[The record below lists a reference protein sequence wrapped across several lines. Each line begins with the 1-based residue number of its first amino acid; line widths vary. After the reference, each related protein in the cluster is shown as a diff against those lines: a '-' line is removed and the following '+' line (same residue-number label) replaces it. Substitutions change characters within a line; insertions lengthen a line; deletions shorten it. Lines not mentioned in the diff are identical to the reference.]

1 MDKLWSI
8 SDVAKLVNVS
18 NKTIINQAKKHKI
31 ISLADKQ
38 GKTYWLTNLQVE
50 RLIYLCYPK
59 SHGLVYAPIGEHMK
73 QHRPIP
79 TSIGKI
85 TYVTYKDKRYYRIV
99 KFPLSYTDDG
109 AYAYYKT
116 QSFDTKEE
124 AVAYREQL
132 IDRRNKGEFQSLY
145 TFVSF
150 YDIIVDIFSH
160 RAYKKNTRHN
170 IENALNKHFKP
181 CFESIPLED
190 VNRDMLQR
198 FLDKLTHSTGTCQF
212 ILMTVLKELWLD
224 DKLPKDYRSQLRL
237 PKKQQSKQKRALTKE
252 ELHTYFNLVEKKPFA
267 FIAKLM
273 FLTGLRVNEA
283 LALKWSDF
291 QHLDNGLTIVNV
303 DKTLTYING
312 TTTESTP
319 KTTSS
324 IRKVYF
330 NDIELQQQLK
340 DKQSSSSSQYIAFNP
355 KTNTR
360 MNYHSFSTTYF
371 ENIGRKMGIRLTSHY
386 ARVTYASYA
395 LEGGMSLKNLQQQ
408 MGHSNSI
415 MLHTLYAK
423 PVYSIIDDVSTKKL
437 YH

>member
-8 SDVAKLVNVS
+8 SDVAKMVNVS

-59 SHGLVYAPIGEHMK
+59 SHGLVYASIGEHMK

-109 AYAYYKT
+109 AYVYYKT

-124 AVAYREQL
+124 AISYREQL
-132 IDRRNKGEFQSLY
+132 IDRRNKGEFQSSY

-150 YDIIVDIFSH
+150 YDIIVDIFS
-160 RAYKKNTRHN
+160 RRTYKKNTRHN
-170 IENALNKHFKP
+170 LDGIIRRHFKP
-181 CFESIPLED
+181 YFKNISLENI
-190 VNRDMLQR
+190 NRDILQR
-198 FLDKLTHSTGTCQF
+198 FLDRLTISIGACQRV
-212 ILMTVLKELWLD
+212 LMTALKELWLD
-224 DKLPKDYRSQLRL
+224 DRLPKDYRSQLRL
-237 PKKQQSKQKRALTKE
+237 PKKPQSKPKRALNRD
-252 ELHTYFNLVEKKPFA
+252 ELQVYFKLIERKPFA

-273 FLTGLRVNEA
+273 FLTGIRVNEA
-283 LALKWSDF
+283 LALKWSDIEY
-291 QHLDNGLTIVNV
+291 LDNGLTVVNIN
-303 DKTLTYING
+303 KSITYINRVM
-312 TTTESTP
+312 TESSP
-319 KTTSS
+319 KTPSS
-324 IRKVYF
+324 VRKVYF
-330 NDIELQQQLK
+330 NDIELQTELRERAN
-340 DKQSSSSSQYIAFNP
+340 SSSNPYIAFNP
-355 KTNTR
+355 KRNSR
-360 MNYHSFSTTYF
+360 LNHYAFSATYF
-371 ENIGRKMGIRLTSHY
+371 SNVGKKMGIHLSSHY

-423 PVYSIIDDVSTKKL
+423 PVYSIINDVSTKKL